1 MEMIGMQIKMCEFT
15 QRGHAYENSWP
26 REHFYT
32 EDEEHLISREE
43 GQRGMKHDRGEE
55 CWHSYHLSAT
65 ERSRTMGWRVTT
77 GIPVGRLLSGVT
89 EVVISSCSLRLEIPP
104 VL

>member
-1 MEMIGMQIKMCEFT
+1 MKMCEFT

-65 ERSRTMGWRVTT
+65 ERSRNNGLESDNWNTSRKAAL
-77 GIPVGRLLSGVT
+77 RGVT